1 MRGSSK
7 SDSPA
12 TPQRKTSFPI
22 AVPKSRPPP
31 KVFNERHSPSKEDGS
46 WSGEL
51 AVTPATQSDFIGFEP
66 EPETSADQP
75 VHMPVLARPAPAPA
89 STQNPLH
96 DMAILTP
103 LPIPP
108 WQPQGRKY
116 DQTNLLAMLNA
127 EIDDYVAYLV
137 PTPAEHAMRELT
149 VARVTAAIKS
159 VLPKADVAVFGSFET
174 KLYLPSSDV
183 DIVVLDRSLGTKPS
197 LYPFDKALKM
207 AGIASSTELITGA
220 KVPII
225 KMKDSLTNYP
235 VDISFN
241 VASGVQAAEIVKTFV
256 NDPVYGEG
264 LRPLLLIMK
273 QFLLQRHLHEVFT
286 GGMGSYTLLTIIASF
301 LKMHPKLQTG
311 QMHARENLGV
321 LLIEFLEFYGMHF
334 NFEEVGIGINMREVW
349 YFPKK
354 TIMPPYRNPFS
365 RPTQWHSLCCMDP
378 QDPRNEIAGGSKSW
392 RQIRNEF
399 SRAANLLTA
408 MLGAGYDLIVQGH
421 TVNVPTLLGSILC
434 VRRGVIEHRE
444 EIQKLYDEIGDH
456 LEDYVHG
463 NNAATAPRG
472 TLKRKGHVDSPQP
485 TSKRGGRGSED
496 FFFVAG
502 DDSEAGNSSDDPQV
516 ASVKKEAEAR
526 AAKKSIR
533 KIKEPTKVPK
543 RKKRL
548 AVLAEGATDIDAV
561 GRAKGKKKG

>member
-1 MRGSSK
+1 MRGQSN

-12 TPQRKTSFPI
+12 TPQPKTSFPI
-22 AVPKSRPPP
+22 AAPKSRPPP
-31 KVFNERHSPSKEDGS
+31 KVFNERHSPSEEDGS
-46 WSGEL
+46 QPRESAAAL
-51 AVTPATQSDFIGFEP
+51 ATQSDFIGFEP
-66 EPETSADQP
+66 EPETTTDRP
-75 VHMPVLARPAPAPA
+75 VPVTPVPGRPV
-89 STQNPLH
+89 TMRDPLH
-96 DMAILTP
+96 DMPILTP

-108 WQPQGRKY
+108 WQPQDRKY

-159 VLPKADVAVFGSFET
+159 VAPKADVAVFGSFET

-183 DIVVLDRSLGTKPS
+183 DIVVLDRSLGTKPQ
-197 LYPFDKALKM
+197 LYPFDRALRQ
-207 AGIASSTELITGA
+207 AGIASSTEMITGA

-311 QMHARENLGV
+311 QMHAGENLGV
-321 LLIEFLEFYGMHF
+321 LLIELLEFYGMHF
-334 NFEEVGIGINMREVW
+334 NYEEVGIGINMREVW

-354 TIMPPYRNPFS
+354 TIMPPNRNPFI
-365 RPTQWHSLCCMDP
+365 RPAQWHSLCCMDP

-392 RQIRNEF
+392 KQIRNEF
-399 SRAANLLTA
+399 SRAAGLLTA
-408 MLGAGYDLIVQGH
+408 MLGAGYDRIVQGH
-421 TVNVPTLLGSILC
+421 TVSVPTLLGSILC

-456 LEDYVHG
+456 LDDYVHG

-485 TSKRGGRGSED
+485 TSKHGGGTGGGGSED

-502 DDSEAGNSSDDPQV
+502 DDSDAGNSSDDPLV

-526 AAKKSIR
+526 AGRR
-533 KIKEPTKVPK
+533 KIREPTKVPK
-543 RKKRL
+543 RKRRL
-548 AVLAEGATDIDAV
+548 AELAEGATDIDAV